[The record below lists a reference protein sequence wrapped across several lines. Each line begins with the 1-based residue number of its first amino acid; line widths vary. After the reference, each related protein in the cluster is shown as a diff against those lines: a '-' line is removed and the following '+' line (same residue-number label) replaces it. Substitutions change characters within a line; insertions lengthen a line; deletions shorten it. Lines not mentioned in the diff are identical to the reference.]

1 MPMDKPNFALF
12 PRFLSLAP
20 PKLWDLRPIRG
31 NQEHKYSA
39 HKGASLTYSG
49 RLSNEGPLPPHLPFK
64 LRCSQIFTQKEVSIQ
79 KPIVSAA
86 VSCKLAALSN
96 SPRTLKS
103 YWYALL
109 EGEHETTTDVR
120 DEPPK
125 WAVLSRAPDIKC
137 TL

>member
-49 RLSNEGPLPPHLPFK
+49 RLSNEGPLPPTCPSNYDAHKYLRRRKCRFKSLLYPPPYRANWLLFQTPLEPSKVIGMRCLKGSMRQRPMKEMSRQNGQFYHL
-64 LRCSQIFTQKEVSIQ
+64 LQV
-79 KPIVSAA
+79 
-86 VSCKLAALSN
+86 
-96 SPRTLKS
+96 
-103 YWYALL
+103 
-109 EGEHETTTDVR
+109 
-120 DEPPK
+120 
-125 WAVLSRAPDIKC
+125 
-137 TL
+137 